1 MIQVYKDV
9 IFYRV
14 FQNGTIKK
22 IQPISVHYGKNHWPL
37 PKHQYDDCITG
48 LNVSVKIL
56 G

>member
-22 IQPISVHYGKNHWPL
+22 IQPLKAQYGQKFQQTS
-37 PKHQYDDCITG
+37 KHQYDESNTR
-48 LNVSVKIL
+48 LNFSAIL
-56 G
+56 P